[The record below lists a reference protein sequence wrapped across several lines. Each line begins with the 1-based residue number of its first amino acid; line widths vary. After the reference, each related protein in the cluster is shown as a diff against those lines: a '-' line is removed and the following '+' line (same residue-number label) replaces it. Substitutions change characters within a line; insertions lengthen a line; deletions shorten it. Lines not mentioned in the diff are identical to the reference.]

1 MLCRL
6 SALDHAINQATE
18 SDRLTNGKEIP
29 KTPEK
34 TTVDAVSLCCRSLRV
49 VTCGEGLCALHHT
62 SHYSIL
68 HDIQSPA
75 KKRFILKKF

>member
-6 SALDHAINQATE
+6 SGLDDATNQATE

-29 KTPEK
+29 KTQEK
-34 TTVDAVSLCCRSLRV
+34 TTVDAVSLCCRTLHV
-49 VTCGEGLCALHHT
+49 ITCGEGLCALHHT
-62 SHYSIL
+62 SYHSIL

-75 KKRFILKKF
+75 K